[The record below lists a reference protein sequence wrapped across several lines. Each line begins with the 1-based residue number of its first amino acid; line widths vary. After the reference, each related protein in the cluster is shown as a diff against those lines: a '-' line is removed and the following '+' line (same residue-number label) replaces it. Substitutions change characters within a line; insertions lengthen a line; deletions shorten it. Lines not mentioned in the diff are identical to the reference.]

1 MHLTQ
6 KVAIIEKTA
15 SSSKYDKKVK
25 GREMPAY
32 KSMEGQRTALPI
44 LHKSKE
50 LESRPK
56 IFKWSPI
63 KREERE
69 VIRIFNP

>member
-1 MHLTQ
+1 MHLTH

-15 SSSKYDKKVK
+15 SSSKYDEKAK
-25 GREMPAY
+25 RRHTPSL
-32 KSMEGQRTALPI
+32 KSTEAQRTALPI

-50 LESRPK
+50 LESKPK
-56 IFKWSPI
+56 IFKWSPA